1 MSGCCAPGTWEW
13 LLATAAELNCHRY
26 FSQRTPKWLMQE
38 VQSLNLAQFLAQ
50 NDFLL
55 EDRALAI
62 CDSHGD
68 RKL

>member
-1 MSGCCAPGTWEW
+1 
-13 LLATAAELNCHRY
+13 
-26 FSQRTPKWLMQE
+26 MQE

-68 RKL
+68 RKLWICSSRTLEEPAQPTG